1 MSRVLKQRI
10 TEQIVLNKSM
20 MDEANM
26 GDEVEVIIQEGAI
39 FILPV
44 VKEEVWGLLKSLGEN
59 AVEGILKDPSENHNQ
74 YIYGERK

>member
-59 AVEGILKDPSENHNQ
+59 AVEGILENPSENHNQ